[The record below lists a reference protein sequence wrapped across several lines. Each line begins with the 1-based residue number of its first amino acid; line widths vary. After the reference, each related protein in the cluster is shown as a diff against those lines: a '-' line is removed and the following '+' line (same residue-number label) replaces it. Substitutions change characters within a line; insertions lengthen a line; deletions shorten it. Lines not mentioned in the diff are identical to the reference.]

1 MTTLD
6 VRPDALPEPAGPGV
20 PADTPSAGPAPASAP
35 TSAPVTTVSPP
46 AARATSQPA
55 PPSSPDVPAPTRTAA
70 PPAVRTTS
78 VPRAPRRTAPPTDT
92 PVTRRAVLPAPGPA
106 ATART
111 PPGLVPPRTSTR
123 SGPGTGPGI
132 GRRLR
137 RMRIGGSP
145 YPELEDA
152 AAALDAAAG
161 RPVPEPETPLPD
173 PTAQVCRVV
182 RAAVEVLRGERPA
195 AQLARWVTPQVYDQ
209 LLERGRLMREARGK
223 QPPRPKA
230 HPATVRRVRMVRLG
244 AASAEATV
252 ILHDEGRV
260 RAAAVR
266 LEGRRGVW
274 RVAVLEIG

>member
-6 VRPDALPEPAGPGV
+6 VPPDAPPDDPPPARKT
-20 PADTPSAGPAPASAP
+20 PAAKSAAPALRTRAATP
-35 TSAPVTTVSPP
+35 PRRPVTPQVG
-46 AARATSQPA
+46 
-55 PPSSPDVPAPTRTAA
+55 
-70 PPAVRTTS
+70 
-78 VPRAPRRTAPPTDT
+78 
-92 PVTRRAVLPAPGPA
+92 PV
-106 ATART
+106 
-111 PPGLVPPRTSTR
+111 
-123 SGPGTGPGI
+123 TGPGI

-137 RMRIGGSP
+137 RMRIGGTP
-145 YPELEDA
+145 YPELQNA
-152 AAALDAAAG
+152 AAALEAVSG
-161 RPVPEPETPLPD
+161 RPTPEPDPALPD

-209 LLERGRLMREARGK
+209 LLERGRLMREAQQSR
-223 QPPRPKA
+223 PPRPKA
-230 HPATVRRVRMVRLG
+230 HAATVRRVRMVRLG

-266 LEGRRGVW
+266 LEGGRGVW

>member
-6 VRPDALPEPAGPGV
+6 TSPGAGTGAGTRSRSGAPSM
-20 PADTPSAGPAPASAP
+20 PSA
-35 TSAPVTTVSPP
+35 
-46 AARATSQPA
+46 
-55 PPSSPDVPAPTRTAA
+55 
-70 PPAVRTTS
+70 
-78 VPRAPRRTAPPTDT
+78 
-92 PVTRRAVLPAPGPA
+92 A
-106 ATART
+106 ATAPAAQTGASTGASAQDAAQTRLPARRT
-111 PPGLVPPRTSTR
+111 TVPP
-123 SGPGTGPGI
+123 SGPVTGPGI

-137 RMRIGGSP
+137 RMRIGGTP
-145 YPELEDA
+145 YPELQNA
-152 AAALDAAAG
+152 AAALEALSG
-161 RPVPEPETPLPD
+161 RPAPEPDPDLPD

-209 LLERGRLMREARGK
+209 LLERGRLMREAR
-223 QPPRPKA
+223 QVRPPRPKA
-230 HPATVRRVRMVRLG
+230 HPAAVRRVRMVRLG

-266 LEGRRGVW
+266 LEARRGVW

>member
-6 VRPDALPEPAGPGV
+6 VPPDAPPDGAPVDRPGATATTPPAQRAQTQSPQTQSPRTNGARAAEA
-20 PADTPSAGPAPASAP
+20 PAAKASAP
-35 TSAPVTTVSPP
+35 PL
-46 AARATSQPA
+46 
-55 PPSSPDVPAPTRTAA
+55 
-70 PPAVRTTS
+70 RTTS
-78 VPRAPRRTAPPTDT
+78 AARPRR
-92 PVTRRAVLPAPGPA
+92 PVTPQVGP
-106 ATART
+106 
-111 PPGLVPPRTSTR
+111 V
-123 SGPGTGPGI
+123 TGPGI

-137 RMRIGGSP
+137 RMRIGGTP
-145 YPELEDA
+145 YPELQNA
-152 AAALDAAAG
+152 AAALEAVSG
-161 RPVPEPETPLPD
+161 RPAPEPDPDLPD

-209 LLERGRLMREARGK
+209 LLERGRLMREAQQSR
-223 QPPRPKA
+223 PPRPKA
-230 HPATVRRVRMVRLG
+230 HAATVRRVRMVRLG
-244 AASAEATV
+244 ATSAEATV

>member
-6 VRPDALPEPAGPGV
+6 APPGASSGGTPA
-20 PADTPSAGPAPASAP
+20 ASTPAPS
-35 TSAPVTTVSPP
+35 S
-46 AARATSQPA
+46 PA
-55 PPSSPDVPAPTRTAA
+55 PPRSAPPRSAQRPAQAAATPAPPLRTTAA
-70 PPAVRTTS
+70 PPLA
-78 VPRAPRRTAPPTDT
+78 RRPAT
-92 PVTRRAVLPAPGPA
+92 PGVGP
-106 ATART
+106 
-111 PPGLVPPRTSTR
+111 V
-123 SGPGTGPGI
+123 TGPGI

-137 RMRIGGSP
+137 RMRIGGTP
-145 YPELEDA
+145 YPEVQDA
-152 AAALDAAAG
+152 AAALEAVSG
-161 RPVPEPETPLPD
+161 RPAPEPDPTLPD

-209 LLERGRLMREARGK
+209 LLSRGRLMREAQQNR
-223 QPPRPKA
+223 PPRPKA
-230 HPATVRRVRMVRLG
+230 HAATIRRVRLVRLG

-266 LEGRRGVW
+266 LEARRGVW

>member
-6 VRPDALPEPAGPGV
+6 VPPDAPPDDAPANR
-20 PADTPSAGPAPASAP
+20 PAATSTAPPAQPSPAQPSPAQPTRTRGARAAEAPVATASAP
-35 TSAPVTTVSPP
+35 PLRTTSAP
-46 AARATSQPA
+46 R
-55 PPSSPDVPAPTRTAA
+55 
-70 PPAVRTTS
+70 
-78 VPRAPRRTAPPTDT
+78 PRR
-92 PVTRRAVLPAPGPA
+92 PVTPQVGP
-106 ATART
+106 
-111 PPGLVPPRTSTR
+111 V
-123 SGPGTGPGI
+123 TGPGI

-137 RMRIGGSP
+137 RMRIGGTP
-145 YPELEDA
+145 YPELQNA
-152 AAALDAAAG
+152 AAALEAVSG
-161 RPVPEPETPLPD
+161 RPTPEPDPDLPD

-209 LLERGRLMREARGK
+209 LLSRGRLMREAQQNR
-223 QPPRPKA
+223 PPRPKA
-230 HPATVRRVRMVRLG
+230 HAATIRRVRMVRLG
-244 AASAEATV
+244 ATSAEATV

>member
-6 VRPDALPEPAGPGV
+6 APPNAPSDDAPAGRPGSPTASSPAQRPAKAPALPLRTTGA
-20 PADTPSAGPAPASAP
+20 
-35 TSAPVTTVSPP
+35 APV
-46 AARATSQPA
+46 AR
-55 PPSSPDVPAPTRTAA
+55 R
-70 PPAVRTTS
+70 
-78 VPRAPRRTAPPTDT
+78 
-92 PVTRRAVLPAPGPA
+92 PVTPQVGP
-106 ATART
+106 
-111 PPGLVPPRTSTR
+111 V
-123 SGPGTGPGI
+123 TGPGI

-137 RMRIGGSP
+137 RMRIGGTP
-145 YPELEDA
+145 YPDLQNA
-152 AAALDAAAG
+152 AAALEAVSG
-161 RPVPEPETPLPD
+161 RPAPEPDPALPD

-209 LLERGRLMREARGK
+209 LLERGRLMREAQQNR
-223 QPPRPKA
+223 PPRPKA
-230 HPATVRRVRMVRLG
+230 HAATVRRVRLVRLG

-266 LEGRRGVW
+266 LEARRGVW